1 MMQAVSASFFPLLV
15 LLPLFVVT
23 SAPNASGQTSPL
35 RGPPIELASVPQA
48 TAMPAE
54 GRRQG
59 DARGGGHAA
68 STFDHAAFGGRAV
81 GSAGAWSGPG
91 QWTQTCSFRHP
102 VCIHAL
108 AETSGALVLA
118 ALDAADRGW
127 DTLTGA
133 LELPPPDADFDG
145 VWRVFLV
152 DEVDGDG
159 SALPLARDPRA
170 RFDRVASFGLVRRS
184 TPVGCAL
191 DLALARAIARGALW
205 RVAPATDAAS
215 AIAETETFARLASAC
230 AAGMSDQAEFQAEPE
245 RTIVDPAV
253 AAFDR
258 GAALFFGWLDTTLG
272 REPGAL
278 VRGLWALSPTQTPG
292 SAERWAA
299 APTGFEVLGASLA
312 GAHQDASRLETA
324 PSSALEDAIVRFA
337 TARAFFPG
345 PTPTLAW
352 HVPWPSAARRLAC
365 ARPPGPTGASYVLVD
380 HGDAP
385 RTKLR
390 VEATWEDF
398 GRMRWVVVKI
408 DAHSKPLAEISIP
421 SLDHATHG
429 SMTIEWSEGTDRIL
443 IVGVNVGSTEH
454 GFDPNQ
460 GQWEPHGWLL
470 TLEAE

>member
-1 MMQAVSASFFPLLV
+1 
-15 LLPLFVVT
+15 
-23 SAPNASGQTSPL
+23 
-35 RGPPIELASVPQA
+35 
-48 TAMPAE
+48 
-54 GRRQG
+54 
-59 DARGGGHAA
+59 
-68 STFDHAAFGGRAV
+68 
-81 GSAGAWSGPG
+81 
-91 QWTQTCSFRHP
+91 
-102 VCIHAL
+102 
-108 AETSGALVLA
+108 LVLA

-133 LELPPPDADFDG
+133 LELLPPDADFDG

-184 TPVGCAL
+184 TPVGCPL

-230 AAGMSDQAEFQAEPE
+230 AAGMSDQGEFQAEPE
-245 RTIVDPAV
+245 RPIVDPTM

-258 GAALFFGWLDTTLG
+258 GAGLFFGWLDTTLG
-272 REPGAL
+272 NEPGAL
-278 VRGLWALSPTQTPG
+278 VRGLWALAPTQTPT

-324 PSSALEDAIVRFA
+324 PASALEDAIVRFA

-352 HVPWPSAARRLAC
+352 HVPWPNAARRLAC
-365 ARPPGPTGASYVLVD
+365 AKPPGPTGASYVLVD

-385 RTKLR
+385 RTTLR
-390 VEATWEDF
+390 VEGTWEDF

-408 DAHSKPLAEISIP
+408 DAHWKPLAEISIP